1 MGVPLLP
8 VWKLPAHPR
17 RIPWSTTGGFLASP
31 PRAHASPRAGSPLVP
46 GVEIDIDLLSEQTN
60 PPTCSGHLRRAL
72 DETDQ
77 NRRAEDFRVL
87 GEVWKKYRLD
97 LSQFEDSPE
106 FLLDVLQLLKKAEA
120 VAQSRALLRAILMPD
135 AIIDRRRPGNG
146 KTSEF
151 GARLGGRSCADRCGI
166 TSPRG
171 SLAAWSARW
180 LWPGTRHPHRSRRWC
195 WGNRWPGS

>member
-46 GVEIDIDLLSEQTN
+46 GAENRCRLAVGADESAYLFRAPSTSPRRNGPESACRRFQGPRPSLEEILTRPQPVRGLS
-60 PPTCSGHLRRAL
+60 
-72 DETDQ
+72 
-77 NRRAEDFRVL
+77 
-87 GEVWKKYRLD
+87 
-97 LSQFEDSPE
+97 E
-106 FLLDVLQLLKKAEA
+106 FLLDFLQLLKKAEA